1 MQKVIGVRLRKAGK
15 IHYYKPGQVEIAKG
29 DYVVIETAQGLE
41 CVEVIIAP
49 RELAND
55 KFKIEFIKRR
65 ASSLD
70 IKRLKENKKLEQEAF
85 DVCSQKIAEHNLP
98 MTLIEVTYS
107 FDASKIVF
115 SFTASGRVDFRELV
129 KDLASIFHTRIELH
143 QVGVRDEAKFMGGV
157 GCCGRALC
165 CSTFLG
171 DFIPVSIRM
180 AKEQSLSLNPAK
192 ISGICGRLMCCLKFE
207 NDFYRERY
215 PHVVIK
221 DPKLGDRVI
230 VDEGEGKIIS
240 LNQQR
245 RTATI
250 ILDNSRTVIESFD
263 NIFDAEI
270 DIEEAQT
277 IVAPQ
282 VEENNET
289 ENVVIEKKNTSYK
302 SDYKSD
308 KYNTRN
314 NRRTPSP
321 STLIPSKPS
330 YQQNK
335 SFLST
340 QNKFSSTIQ
349 SKPVTSPPS
358 NRFNSSQVKQNSS
371 VTPQTKSE
379 TQKIKSRGRDERGK
393 DNRKYNKKSRRV
405 EDYQRNKK
413 FRPRRPELN
422 DDEG

>member
-15 IHYYKPGQVEIAKG
+15 IHYYKPGQVEIEKG

-180 AKEQSLSLNPAK
+180 AKEQSLSLNPSK

-282 VEENNET
+282 TEDDNET
-289 ENVVIEKKNTSYK
+289 ENVIVEKVDNPYK
-302 SDYKSD
+302 SDYKSN
-308 KYNTRN
+308 KYNS
-314 NRRTPSP
+314 NRKMSP
-321 STLIPSKPS
+321 RSGSTFIPGKPP

-335 SFLST
+335 SFSSA
-340 QNKFSSTIQ
+340 QNKFSNTTQ
-349 SKPVTSPPS
+349 SKPVNTPPS
-358 NRFNSSQVKQNSS
+358 SRFNSSQPKPNANIKLGSHTLQLYFFFR
-371 VTPQTKSE
+371 TSE
-379 TQKIKSRGRDERGK
+379 DAISTIL
-393 DNRKYNKKSRRV
+393 
-405 EDYQRNKK
+405 K
-413 FRPRRPELN
+413 FRSL
-422 DDEG
+422 